1 MPTTVYVI
9 DPYPDE
15 RRWME
20 SALARLA
27 ENIVFLDNAEVL
39 LGSLP
44 ESASACLIASA
55 DADQAATL
63 KLVRD
68 LRVGGAML
76 PVIVLG
82 PYTAFRT
89 AVDIARLEATDFL
102 ERPVSVRQL
111 RTAVRRAIAGLK

>member
-1 MPTTVYVI
+1 MSTTVYVI

-15 RRWME
+15 RRWIE

-27 ENIVFLDNAEVL
+27 DDIVFIDNAEPL
-39 LGSLP
+39 LNALP
-44 ESASACLIASA
+44 EGTSACLIASA

-102 ERPVSVRQL
+102 ERPVSMRQL
-111 RTAVRRAIAGLK
+111 RSAVRRAVAGVE